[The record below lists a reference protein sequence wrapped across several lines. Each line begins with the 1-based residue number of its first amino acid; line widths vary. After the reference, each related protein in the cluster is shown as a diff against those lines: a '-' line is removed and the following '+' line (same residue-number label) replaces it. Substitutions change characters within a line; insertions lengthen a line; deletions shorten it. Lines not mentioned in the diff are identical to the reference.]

1 MVATQQKA
9 TEKLTAKA
17 VGREF
22 VRQYYTMLAKE
33 PRFLHRFYGSS
44 SEMMHGNKD
53 DQFPAVG
60 QSKIREKIKS
70 LNFKDCHTKVAQ
82 LDAFLTIGNGICIQ
96 VAGEISNN
104 QEPLRRFMQT
114 FVLGPQERDG
124 AEPGTSFYV
133 HNDIFRYQDDIFTDD
148 YPPAEPVEI
157 EKYEEDSPLPQDNG
171 DHATQA
177 YYNSA
182 QPVEPVQ
189 SAQPIQS
196 VPVPEPEISVPMPEP
211 VHIEPVQ
218 SIIPEPEPVVESEP
232 PVLQEDQTEQPAPEP
247 VEMVQQEEPE
257 PVQAEPSVSVPSV
270 VPEVPVSE
278 QVQDE
283 EQQKTTTSAPVQ
295 QQQQSNA
302 PMSWAARM
310 RSNTANQSQVA
321 PPPVQTAPS
330 APVPTQKPIPKQT
343 TPTPQ
348 PPSVEASP
356 APVGGASEE
365 AGFSQVPTQNPRE
378 NRNQENRYNR
388 DRNYEREDR
397 PRREFN
403 DDKQQ
408 IFVGGLPITMSEGD
422 IREVFSKFGQV
433 KHVRMNTGN
442 TGRPGAGFGFVTFA
456 KEEAAREA
464 LQNKDNIFFNKLQL
478 NIEEKKT
485 RERREG
491 GGRGGYGGQPNG
503 NNGKPRDD
511 RNYRSRDGGY
521 NRDGGRGGGR
531 GPRDGNR
538 GRNPKF

>member
-177 YYNSA
+177 YYNSTQSA
-182 QPVEPVQ
+182 IEPV
-189 SAQPIQS
+189 QS
-196 VPVPEPEISVPMPEP
+196 VPVPQSVPEPEPVPMPEP
-211 VHIEPVQ
+211 VVRAEPIVQ
-218 SIIPEPEPVVESEP
+218 SVVPEPEPVVEEPVQEESEP
-232 PVLQEDQTEQPAPEP
+232 VPEP
-247 VEMVQQEEPE
+247 EMVQQEEPE
-257 PVQAEPSVSVPSV
+257 PVQAEPVP
-270 VPEVPVSE
+270 VPEVPIE
-278 QVQDE
+278 QVQE
-283 EQQKTTTSAPVQ
+283 EESKPVPV
-295 QQQQSNA
+295 QQSNA

-310 RSNTANQSQVA
+310 RSNTANQSPVA
-321 PPPVQTAPS
+321 PPPVQAAP

-343 TPTPQ
+343 TPQ
-348 PPSVEASP
+348 PPVETQ
-356 APVGGASEE
+356 APVSQTEE

-408 IFVGGLPITMSEGD
+408 IFVGGLPITMSEQD
-422 IREVFSKFGQV
+422 IRDVFSKFGQV
-433 KHVRMNTGN
+433 KHVRMNLGN

-491 GGRGGYGGQPNG
+491 GGRGGYSQANG
-503 NNGKPRDD
+503 NVGKPRDGD
-511 RNYRSRDGGY
+511 NRNYRSRDGGY
-521 NRDGGRGGGR
+521 NREGGRGGGR

>member
-1 MVATQQKA
+1 MGTHPIFESDFDCLTEIKMVTTSAKSSA
-9 TEKLTAKA
+9 EKLTAKA

-33 PRFLHRFYGSS
+33 PRFLHRFYGSQ
-44 SEMMHGNKD
+44 SEMMHGNKE
-53 DQFPAVG
+53 QITPAVG
-60 QSKIREKIKS
+60 QVKIREKIKA

-82 LDAFLTIGNGICIQ
+82 LDAFLTIGSGICIQ

-124 AEPGTSFYV
+124 AEPGTSIYV

-182 QPVEPVQ
+182 QTAIEPV
-189 SAQPIQS
+189 QS
-196 VPVPEPEISVPMPEP
+196 VPVPQSVPEPEPVPMPEP
-211 VHIEPVQ
+211 VRAEPIVR
-218 SIIPEPEPVVESEP
+218 SVVPEPEPVVEEPVQEESEP
-232 PVLQEDQTEQPAPEP
+232 VPEP
-247 VEMVQQEEPE
+247 EMVQQEEPE
-257 PVQAEPSVSVPSV
+257 PVQAEPVP
-270 VPEVPVSE
+270 VPEVPIE
-278 QVQDE
+278 QVQE
-283 EQQKTTTSAPVQ
+283 EESKPVPV
-295 QQQQSNA
+295 QQSNA

-310 RSNTANQSQVA
+310 RSNTANQS
-321 PPPVQTAPS
+321 P
-330 APVPTQKPIPKQT
+330 
-343 TPTPQ
+343 
-348 PPSVEASP
+348 VEAP
-356 APVGGASEE
+356 APISQTEE
-365 AGFSQVPTQNPRE
+365 AGFSQVPTQNQSRE

-408 IFVGGLPITMSEGD
+408 IFVGGLPITMSEQD
-422 IREVFSKFGQV
+422 IRDVFSKFGQV
-433 KHVRMNTGN
+433 KHVRMNLGN

-491 GGRGGYGGQPNG
+491 GGRGGYSQANG
-503 NNGKPRDD
+503 NVGKPRDGD
-511 RNYRSRDGGY
+511 
-521 NRDGGRGGGR
+521 NRAIDHVTVVTIV
-531 GPRDGNR
+531 
-538 GRNPKF
+538 KVVAVVAV

>member
-1 MVATQQKA
+1 MGTHPIFESDFDCLTEIKMVTTSAKSSA
-9 TEKLTAKA
+9 EKLTAKA

-33 PRFLHRFYGSS
+33 PRFLHRFYGSQ
-44 SEMMHGNKD
+44 SEMMHGNKE
-53 DQFPAVG
+53 QITPAVG
-60 QSKIREKIKS
+60 QVKIREKIKA

-82 LDAFLTIGNGICIQ
+82 LDAFLTIGSGICIQ

-182 QPVEPVQ
+182 QTAIEPV
-189 SAQPIQS
+189 QS
-196 VPVPEPEISVPMPEP
+196 VPVPQSVPEPEPVPMPEP
-211 VHIEPVQ
+211 VRAEPIVQ
-218 SIIPEPEPVVESEP
+218 SVVPEPEPVP
-232 PVLQEDQTEQPAPEP
+232 
-247 VEMVQQEEPE
+247 
-257 PVQAEPSVSVPSV
+257 
-270 VPEVPVSE
+270 VPEVPIE
-278 QVQDE
+278 QVQE
-283 EQQKTTTSAPVQ
+283 EESKPVPV
-295 QQQQSNA
+295 QQSNA

-310 RSNTANQSQVA
+310 RSNTANQSPVA
-321 PPPVQTAPS
+321 PPPVQAAP

-343 TPTPQ
+343 TPQ
-348 PPSVEASP
+348 PPVEAP
-356 APVGGASEE
+356 APISQTEE
-365 AGFSQVPTQNPRE
+365 AGFSQVPTQNQTRE

-408 IFVGGLPITMSEGD
+408 IFVGGLPITMSEQD
-422 IREVFSKFGQV
+422 IRDVFSKFGQV
-433 KHVRMNTGN
+433 KHVRMNLGN

-491 GGRGGYGGQPNG
+491 GGRGGYSQANG
-503 NNGKPRDD
+503 NVGKPRDGD
-511 RNYRSRDGGY
+511 NRNYRSRDGGY
-521 NRDGGRGGGR
+521 NREGGRGGGR

>member
-1 MVATQQKA
+1 MVATQQKTA
-9 TEKLTAKA
+9 EKLTAKA

-171 DHATQA
+171 DHAAQA
-177 YYNSA
+177 YYNSTQSVEPIQA
-182 QPVEPVQ
+182 ISVPQPQSTEPEVQPVEVPVEPVV
-189 SAQPIQS
+189 APVI
-196 VPVPEPEISVPMPEP
+196 VPEPEQIVEQSEP
-211 VHIEPVQ
+211 PQVGAQ
-218 SIIPEPEPVVESEP
+218 EPEPIQEP
-232 PVLQEDQTEQPAPEP
+232 
-247 VEMVQQEEPE
+247 EMVQQEEPE
-257 PVQAEPSVSVPSV
+257 PVSEPVSVP
-270 VPEVPVSE
+270 VPEVSNSE
-278 QVQDE
+278 
-283 EQQKTTTSAPVQ
+283 PVQ
-295 QQQQSNA
+295 EEEKPVPVQQSNA

-310 RSNTANQSQVA
+310 RSNTANQSVPSSANQA
-321 PPPVQTAPS
+321 PPAQASVP
-330 APVPTQKPIPKQT
+330 APVPVQKAVPKQT

-348 PPSVEASP
+348 QPQPVDVARDVVEGPGES
-356 APVGGASEE
+356 GG
-365 AGFSQVPTQNPRE
+365 GFSQVPAQNQSRE

-408 IFVGGLPITMSEGD
+408 IFVGGLPNTMSETD

-433 KHVRMNTGN
+433 KHVRMNMSN

-491 GGRGGYGGQPNG
+491 GGRGGYSQPNG

-531 GPRDGNR
+531 TRDGNR
-538 GRNPKF
+538 GGNRNPKF

>member
-148 YPPAEPVEI
+148 YPPAEPVGI
-157 EKYEEDSPLPQDNG
+157 EKFEEDSPLPQDNG

-177 YYNSA
+177 YYNST
-182 QPVEPVQ
+182 QSVEPVQ
-189 SAQPIQS
+189 SAPVPQS
-196 VPVPEPEISVPMPEP
+196 VAVPEPEPVPMPEP
-211 VHIEPVQ
+211 VHSEPIVH
-218 SIIPEPEPVVESEP
+218 SVVPEPEPVQVEEPVQEESEP
-232 PVLQEDQTEQPAPEP
+232 VPEP
-247 VEMVQQEEPE
+247 EMVQQEEPE
-257 PVQAEPSVSVPSV
+257 PVQAEPVPA
-270 VPEVPVSE
+270 PEIPVEQAQEEESKPVPV
-278 QVQDE
+278 
-283 EQQKTTTSAPVQ
+283 
-295 QQQQSNA
+295 QQSNA

-310 RSNTANQSQVA
+310 RSNTANQSPVA
-321 PPPVQTAPS
+321 PPPVQVVP
-330 APVPTQKPIPKQT
+330 APVPTQKPVPKQT

-348 PPSVEASP
+348 PPVEAAQ
-356 APVGGASEE
+356 APVQASED

-408 IFVGGLPITMSEGD
+408 IFVGGLPSTMSEQD
-422 IREVFSKFGQV
+422 IRDVFSKFGQV
-433 KHVRMNTGN
+433 KHVRMNLGN

-491 GGRGGYGGQPNG
+491 GGRGGYSQPNG
-503 NNGKPRDD
+503 NNGKPRDGD
-511 RNYRSRDGGY
+511 NRNYRSRDGGY

>member
-1 MVATQQKA
+1 MGTHPIFESDFDCLTDLKMVQKP
-9 TEKLTAKA
+9 EKTLTAKA

-177 YYNSA
+177 YYNSTQSA
-182 QPVEPVQ
+182 IEPV
-189 SAQPIQS
+189 QS
-196 VPVPEPEISVPMPEP
+196 VPVPQSVPEPEPVPMPEP
-211 VHIEPVQ
+211 VVEDQVQ
-218 SIIPEPEPVVESEP
+218 EESEP
-232 PVLQEDQTEQPAPEP
+232 VPEP
-247 VEMVQQEEPE
+247 EMVQQEEPE
-257 PVQAEPSVSVPSV
+257 PVQAEPVP
-270 VPEVPVSE
+270 VPEVPIE
-278 QVQDE
+278 QVQE
-283 EQQKTTTSAPVQ
+283 EESKPVPVQ
-295 QQQQSNA
+295 QSHA

-310 RSNTANQSQVA
+310 GSNTANQSPVA
-321 PPPVQTAPS
+321 PPPVQAAP

-343 TPTPQ
+343 TPQ
-348 PPSVEASP
+348 PPAEAQ
-356 APVGGASEE
+356 APVSQTEE

-388 DRNYEREDR
+388 ERNYEREDR

-408 IFVGGLPITMSEGD
+408 IFVGGLPITMSEQD
-422 IREVFSKFGQV
+422 IRDVFSKFGQV
-433 KHVRMNTGN
+433 KHVRMNLGN

-464 LQNKDNIFFNKLQL
+464 LQKKDNRT
-478 NIEEKKT
+478 T
-485 RERREG
+485 RRWRPW
-491 GGRGGYGGQPNG
+491 RLFAS
-503 NNGKPRDD
+503 KW
-511 RNYRSRDGGY
+511 
-521 NRDGGRGGGR
+521 
-531 GPRDGNR
+531 
-538 GRNPKF
+538 